1 LTTKGNS
8 DEMRRRELAAFL
20 SKKRKCLAPPRR
32 AHASQRRL
40 TPGLR
45 REEVAEIAGVGTT
58 WYTWLEQ
65 ARDIRPSERTLRRI
79 ARALQLD
86 KPETK
91 YLLDLGL
98 EHRLR
103 PSGDEPVA
111 REVMLI
117 LKAMSTPAYLLGRTG
132 NLLAYNGAANALL
145 DLDYMP
151 GPNFFKVLF
160 AAPAR
165 ALFANWAEYARHAVA
180 VFRTRNADALGDP
193 AMVEIIAELSRQSHE
208 FAEWWAEHAIS
219 ALRAIN
225 AELNHPFVGHLA
237 FDNACMRVEEHPGLS
252 LIALITEHEETR
264 KGVSELVRQLER
276 GEHDATHNVWHALG
290 ADQPGD
296 ACHSQHP

>member
-1 LTTKGNS
+1 
-8 DEMRRRELAAFL
+8 MRRRELAAFL
-20 SKKRKCLAPPRR
+20 TKKRKCLAPPRR
-32 AHASQRRL
+32 VHASQRRL

-45 REEVAEIAGVGTT
+45 REEVAESAGVGTT

-79 ARALQLD
+79 ARALKLD

-98 EHRLR
+98 DHRLR

-117 LKAMSTPAYLLGRTG
+117 LKAISTPAYLLGRTG
-132 NLLAYNGAANALL
+132 NLLAYNGAANALF
-145 DLDYMP
+145 DFDYMP
-151 GPNFFKVLF
+151 GPNYFKVLF
-160 AAPAR
+160 APPAR

-193 AMVEIIAELSRQSHE
+193 AVVDIIAELSRQSHE
-208 FAEWWAEHAIS
+208 FAEWWAEHAVS
-219 ALRAIN
+219 ALRAIK
-225 AELNHPFVGHLA
+225 AAVNHPFIGHLE

-252 LIALITEHEETR
+252 LIAFITEHEETR
-264 KGVSELVRQLER
+264 QGLSELVRQLER
-276 GEHDATHNVWHALG
+276 GEHDATHNVWNALS
-290 ADQPGD
+290 AYERDPGRD
-296 ACHSQHP
+296 AYHSQHQ